1 MHEGAVTL
9 NQDGMILY
17 CNSYFASM
25 VNLPLQKVIGTLF
38 KNFIDNSSKERL
50 QDLVRRGGGENT
62 TREEVSI
69 YTIDGKAVPALMSLN
84 TFSLDNIIVLSI
96 ILTDLT
102 IQNRNREELK
112 SRARELEQ
120 KNIELESVNKELAF
134 QNDEKEKRAAEL
146 IIANKELAF
155 QNEEKENRA
164 AELSVA
170 NKELAFQNEE
180 KEKRAAD
187 LIILS
192 ADLEGQYKELR
203 RANDEILALNQNLEN
218 RVFERTRELV
228 NLNYELKELNL
239 SKDKFLSVISHD
251 LRNPLTALLIS
262 SDALSHDTENHIF
275 DGIQPYVK
283 VINRT
288 SHNILQQLNELVE
301 WAKMQHEKANL
312 NSEKLHL
319 VRGVD
324 QSLELLKAIALQK
337 NIVLENK
344 VPPDIYVNA
353 DTTMLRSILQNLVT
367 NGIKYTPQNGLITVN
382 AHRIDKMVEICI
394 ADSGI
399 GMDAETRENLFS
411 NSNSTSVNGTNN
423 EKGSGIGITLVKDF
437 ITQHGGTIRIES
449 ELGKGTYIFFT
460 LPEYK

>member
-1 MHEGAVTL
+1 
-9 NQDGMILY
+9 
-17 CNSYFASM
+17 
-25 VNLPLQKVIGTLF
+25 
-38 KNFIDNSSKERL
+38 
-50 QDLVRRGGGENT
+50 
-62 TREEVSI
+62 
-69 YTIDGKAVPALMSLN
+69 MSVN

-102 IQNRNREELK
+102 IQNKNQEELK
-112 SRARELEQ
+112 SRARELEE

-134 QNDEKEKRAAEL
+134 QN
-146 IIANKELAF
+146 I
-155 QNEEKENRA
+155 
-164 AELSVA
+164 
-170 NKELAFQNEE
+170 E

-187 LIILS
+187 LIVLS
-192 ADLEGQYKELR
+192 ADLEAQYKELR
-203 RANDEILALNQNLEN
+203 SANDEILALNQNLEN

-324 QSLELLKAIALQK
+324 QSLELLKANALQK
-337 NIVLENK
+337 NIILENK
-344 VPPDIYVNA
+344 VPLDIYVNV

-411 NSNSTSVNGTNN
+411 NSNSTSVYGTNN
-423 EKGSGIGITLVKDF
+423 EKGSGLGLVLVKDF

-460 LPEYK
+460 LPEYSSIPGTVKNPLGQ